1 MGEHDHI
8 TQAQREMLLEELKT
22 FSDDDWAASTVCDPW
37 TPRQLV
43 AHLTSLNQQTRGNFL
58 KGMLRNRFDFDAF
71 LGADMRRLDVG
82 SNADI
87 LAAFERTVN
96 EARPI
101 PLPKM
106 VPPTETMIHAD
117 DIRRATGRPRRVDP
131 EHVRPF
137 LVPYMK
143 SGAPVRGKTRVPGLS
158 FRATDIDWSAGAGPE
173 VAGPAFDL
181 LLAIGGRGDA
191 LDNCEGDGVDLLR
204 SRCA

>member
-1 MGEHDHI
+1 MGEYDHI
-8 TQAQREMLLEELKT
+8 IQAQRQMLLEDLKT
-22 FSDDDWAASTVCDPW
+22 FSEEDWSAPTVCDPW

-43 AHLTSLNQQTRGNFL
+43 AHLTSLNQQTRWNFI
-58 KGMLRNRFDFDAF
+58 KGLVTNRFDFDAF
-71 LGADMRRLDVG
+71 LAADMHRLDVG

-87 LAAFERTVN
+87 LAAFERTVD

-137 LVPYMK
+137 LKPYMK
-143 SGAPVRGKTRVPGLS
+143 SGVPVRGKSRAEGLS
-158 FRATDIDWSAGAGPE
+158 FRATDIDWSAGTGPE

-181 LLAIGGRGDA
+181 LLAIGGRADA
-191 LDNCEGDGVDLLR
+191 LANCEGDGVDILR
-204 SRCA
+204 SRCS